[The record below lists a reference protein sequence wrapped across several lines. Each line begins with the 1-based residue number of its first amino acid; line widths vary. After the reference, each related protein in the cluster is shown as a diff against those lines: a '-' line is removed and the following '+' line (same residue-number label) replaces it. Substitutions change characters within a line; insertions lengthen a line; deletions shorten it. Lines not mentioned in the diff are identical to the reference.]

1 MASSGAFFFARHERC
16 AQVAVLTDKV
26 SPQKEPSMTRH
37 HHHPRAHL
45 TIVTTARAVLAA
57 VAMAAMNLANVANAA
72 HAAPPANDSAAQSAP
87 LFIEPPAPEELARLL
102 FKPRYRSV
110 GGVNQREPNLFSM
123 MINFEFDSTRIL
135 PQSLPLL
142 DSVGQ
147 MLDLPET
154 RAESLVVEGHTDAS
168 GAEGYNQSLSERRA
182 TAIRDYLVASFGV
195 KAERLII
202 VGYGKTRPYDGSEP
216 TNPLNRRAAF
226 RPLKAIQ

>member
-1 MASSGAFFFARHERC
+1 MTQHQHHRAR
-16 AQVAVLTDKV
+16 
-26 SPQKEPSMTRH
+26 PSFVM
-37 HHHPRAHL
+37 
-45 TIVTTARAVLAA
+45 TARTMLAA
-57 VAMAAMNLANVANAA
+57 LAMSFANLAAA
-72 HAAPPANDSAAQSAP
+72 AAPPDAP
-87 LFIEPPAPEELARLL
+87 VFIEPTAPEELAKLL

-110 GGVNQREPNLFSM
+110 GGVTTRAPNLVSM

-147 MLDLPET
+147 MLELPEV
-154 RAESLVVEGHTDAS
+154 RGESLVVEGHTDAS
-168 GAEGYNQSLSERRA
+168 GAEAYNQNLSERRA

-202 VGYGKTRPYDGSEP
+202 VGYGKTRPYDGSDP

>member
-1 MASSGAFFFARHERC
+1 
-16 AQVAVLTDKV
+16 
-26 SPQKEPSMTRH
+26 MTQH
-37 HHHPRAHL
+37 HHHPGAHL
-45 TIVTTARAVLAA
+45 HIFAAPVRAALAA
-57 VAMAAMNLANVANAA
+57 LAMAAMSLANLAF
-72 HAAPPANDSAAQSAP
+72 AAPPANGAAVQDAP
-87 LFIEPPAPEELARLL
+87 VFIEPPAPEELARLL

-110 GGVNQREPNLFSM
+110 GGVQTREPNLFSM

-147 MLDLPET
+147 MLDLPEA
-154 RAESLVVEGHTDAS
+154 RGESLVVEGHTDAS
-168 GAEGYNQSLSERRA
+168 GAEAYNQNLSERRA

-216 TNPLNRRAAF
+216 NNPLNRRAAF

>member
-1 MASSGAFFFARHERC
+1 LQQEGAGERLSFLLGRERRSR
-16 AQVAVLTDKV
+16 VAVLTDKV
-26 SPQKEPSMTRH
+26 SPQKEPSMTQQ
-37 HHHPRAHL
+37 HHPRAHL
-45 TIVTTARAVLAA
+45 TIVMTARAVLAA
-57 VAMAAMNLANVANAA
+57 LAMAAMNLAM
-72 HAAPPANDSAAQSAP
+72 AAPPNDSTAQSAP

-110 GGVNQREPNLFSM
+110 GGANQREPNLFSM

-147 MLDLPET
+147 MLDLPEA
-154 RAESLVVEGHTDAS
+154 RGESLVVEGHTDAS
-168 GAEGYNQSLSERRA
+168 GAEAYNQTLSERRA

>member
-1 MASSGAFFFARHERC
+1 
-16 AQVAVLTDKV
+16 
-26 SPQKEPSMTRH
+26 MTQQH
-37 HHHPRAHL
+37 HRAH
-45 TIVTTARAVLAA
+45 TTFVTTARATLVAL
-57 VAMAAMNLANVANAA
+57 AMAAMNLAV
-72 HAAPPANDSAAQSAP
+72 AAPPDAP
-87 LFIEPPAPEELARLL
+87 VFIEPPAPEELAKLL
-102 FKPRYRSV
+102 FKPRFRSV
-110 GGVNQREPNLFSM
+110 GGVQTRQPNLFSM

-147 MLDLPET
+147 MLDLPEA
-154 RAESLVVEGHTDAS
+154 RGESLVVEGHTDAS
-168 GAEGYNQSLSERRA
+168 GAEAYNQTLSERRA

>member
-1 MASSGAFFFARHERC
+1 
-16 AQVAVLTDKV
+16 
-26 SPQKEPSMTRH
+26 MTQHQRR
-37 HHHPRAHL
+37 RAHPAF
-45 TIVTTARAVLAA
+45 VTTVRATLVAL
-57 VAMAAMNLANVANAA
+57 AMAAMNLAV
-72 HAAPPANDSAAQSAP
+72 AAPPDAP
-87 LFIEPPAPEELARLL
+87 VFIEPPAPEELARLL
-102 FKPRYRSV
+102 FKPRFRSV
-110 GGVNQREPNLFSM
+110 GGVQTRQPNLFSM

-147 MLDLPET
+147 MLDLPEA
-154 RAESLVVEGHTDAS
+154 RGESLVVEGHTDAS
-168 GAEGYNQSLSERRA
+168 GAEAYNQTLSERRA